1 MGTVLELRLQDSIF
15 PHHYSLSSQVQQAK
29 EMSSP
34 TSNNRRKSKAAWSNE
49 DDIRLCRAFV
59 LATQDSDGTEHVK
72 NMWTRVYTHYAKL
85 VDEEDPG
92 AAPRAG
98 GALQTHWSSFIRPES
113 SFFMSLLVKVEK
125 EEHEGWK
132 EEDFIMEAKHRFETI
147 RQAEE
152 AETLRAYRESTQQAI
167 LENTEPPAKPKTKAT
182 TFRYAHCIPVL
193 KTSNRFMRAVLSEK
207 KTRVARSPT
216 QKRRGRRPKLP
227 SDADEMMNG
236 SEASYDSAELQG
248 KASPKRR
255 KESVASSAASAS
267 ASASSS
273 SSSSD
278 DSSDDGA
285 PMPKGVASV
294 AAPVATPSQTVQLPI
309 AQESRIPHANTQ
321 NGSYAAKAQVVRSQ
335 RSQQKANYRL
345 KLLAELR
352 GIVETISQ
360 LANQLENGTA
370 APMGMAAGS
379 RLDPTLAEE
388 VQQDLRF
395 FREQKLRL
403 KHELDALDASEVQS

>member
-1 MGTVLELRLQDSIF
+1 
-15 PHHYSLSSQVQQAK
+15 
-29 EMSSP
+29 MSSP
-34 TSNNRRKSKAAWSNE
+34 SSNNRRKSKAAWSNE
-49 DDIRLCRAFV
+49 DDTRLCRAFV

-85 VDEEDPG
+85 VAEDDPG

-113 SFFMSLLVKVEK
+113 AFFMSLLVKVEK

-132 EEDFIMEAKHRFETI
+132 EEEFIMEAKHRFEIT

-152 AETLRAYRESTQQAI
+152 AEALRAYREATQQVI
-167 LENTEPPAKPKTKAT
+167 LEGTEPPPKPRTKAT

-207 KTRVARSPT
+207 KPRVVRSPI

-227 SDADEMMNG
+227 SDADEIMNG
-236 SEASYDSAELQG
+236 SDVSYDSADLHG
-248 KASPKRR
+248 RASPKRP
-255 KESVASSAASAS
+255 KESEASSVAS

-278 DSSDDGA
+278 ASSDEGTQ
-285 PMPKGVASV
+285 MSKGVALSAV
-294 AAPVATPSQTVQLPI
+294 PVEAPARVTQQPVAH
-309 AQESRIPHANTQ
+309 ENGIPHAKTP
-321 NGSYAAKAQVVRSQ
+321 NGSYAVNAQVARTQ
-335 RSQQKANYRL
+335 GSQQKANYRL

-352 GIVETISQ
+352 GIVETTSQ

-395 FREQKLRL
+395 FREQKRRL
-403 KHELDALDASEVQS
+403 KQELDTLDASEGQS